1 MKSAMFMFV
10 TGLLVTFGAVGG
22 IEASTTDS
30 GMIDSVIV
38 GIVGLLIMGAGSI
51 KLSRDQLKDNS
62 TL

>member
-51 KLSRDQLKDNS
+51 KLSREQLKDNS